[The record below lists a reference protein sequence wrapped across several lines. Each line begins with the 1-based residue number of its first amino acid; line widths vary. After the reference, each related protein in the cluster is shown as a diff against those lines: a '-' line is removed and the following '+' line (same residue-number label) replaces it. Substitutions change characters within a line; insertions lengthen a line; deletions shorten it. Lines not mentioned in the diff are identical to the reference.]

1 MFDFSFNFDSNDV
14 HTIHPYPAKFPP
26 SVPHQLLQKLSKP
39 GDVVLDPF
47 CGSGTTLA
55 EGLSFDCN
63 VIGNDINF
71 IALLISKVKTSNYS
85 ENDFMQ
91 CELYIKQIQDNYKV
105 KKNIISKTEFK
116 GIEHWFQ
123 DNVRYELDLIKEII
137 ITIKDKKQK
146 ELLELV
152 FSTII
157 LDVSNQE
164 SDTRYASIDKNI
176 QDDATIELFIKKY
189 YLVKGKVS
197 KFNYNEN
204 LTTIILNEDARQLK
218 SIKDN
223 SVDIIITS
231 PPYANTYDY
240 YLYHKQRM
248 NWLDFDFNT
257 SKNMEIGSRNEYSS
271 KKRPIETW
279 VRDIK
284 GFIVA
289 MQRVIRPNG
298 YICIVIGDSVVNKIF
313 FDALD
318 AIKQIASDLNLE
330 FVFST
335 SAPLSKNSR
344 KFNHK
349 FRTEHDKKEHII
361 ILRKK
366 VVDIM
371 VKKSCDSF

>member
-1 MFDFSFNFDSNDV
+1 MFDFSFNFDSKDI

-26 SVPHQLLQKLSKP
+26 SVPHQLLQRLSNP
-39 GDVVLDPF
+39 GDVILDPF

-55 EGLSFDCN
+55 EGLSFDCH

-71 IALLISKVKTSNYS
+71 IALLISKVKTSNYFES
-85 ENDFMQ
+85 DFLN
-91 CELYIKQIQDNYKV
+91 CESCIKQVLHNYKIQ
-105 KKNIISKTEFK
+105 KHIKRKTEFK

-123 DNVRYELDLIKEII
+123 DNVRYELDLIKETIVS
-137 ITIKDKKQK
+137 IKDKKQK

-152 FSTII
+152 FSAII

-176 QDDATIELFIKKY
+176 QDEATIELFIKKY
-189 YLVKGKVS
+189 YLIKGKIS
-197 KFNYNEN
+197 SFNYNEN
-204 LTTIILNEDARQLK
+204 LTTTILNEDARQLK
-218 SIKDN
+218 SIQDN

-248 NWLDFDFNT
+248 NWLEFDFNT

-284 GFIVA
+284 SFIAA
-289 MQRVIRPNG
+289 MQRVIKSNG
-298 YICIVIGDSVVNKIF
+298 YICLVIGDSVVNKTF
-313 FDALD
+313 FDAQD
-318 AIKQIASDLNLE
+318 AIKQIASDLGLE

-335 SAPLSKNSR
+335 SVSLSKNSR

-349 FRTEHDKKEHII
+349 FRTQHDKQEHII
-361 ILRKK
+361 ILRK
-366 VVDIM
+366 
-371 VKKSCDSF
+371 